1 MPRVAHLPHV
11 AHLPRPR
18 DLVRFGPHNES
29 HWVALRAGVSVGL
42 PLVLLTATGHRS
54 WLAYA
59 AFGAFT
65 SLYGRGEGYR
75 RRLHTQLAAAVT
87 LVLAVA
93 LGTAVAAVVP
103 DGQLVRAAIVG
114 AAVLTA
120 VVGSLVGDVTGW
132 RPAGPLFSVFAVAT
146 CAAIP
151 AVPADILAAVA
162 VASGS
167 AGLAVLVGLGGALS
181 PTRRARERASSPPFG
196 IRRLV
201 EESAVRRHALRYGL
215 AVLAAGAV
223 ATLAGIGHPG
233 WAMVAAVVPLAVSDT
248 PGQLLR
254 AGHRLGGTAVGL
266 LVAAGLFALH
276 PAGWQLVVLVVAL
289 QTVAELFV
297 VRNYGFAMVVITP
310 LALLM
315 NLLVG
320 SAPTDVL
327 LRDRALETLIGAVI
341 GILVALVST
350 RLAGSR
356 GVATRFA

>member
-1 MPRVAHLPHV
+1 VPLV

-18 DLVRFGPHNES
+18 DLVRFGPHNDS

-75 RRLHTQLAAAVT
+75 RRMHTQLAAALT
-87 LVLAVA
+87 LVLAVGF
-93 LGTAVAAVVP
+93 GTAVSAVVP
-103 DGQLVRAAIVG
+103 DGPLARGAIVG

-120 VVGSLVGDVTGW
+120 VLGSLVGDATGW

-146 CAAIP
+146 CAGIP
-151 AVPADILAAVA
+151 AVPADIPAAFA
-162 VASGS
+162 VASVS
-167 AGLAVLVGLGGALS
+167 AAFAVVVGLGGALS

-196 IRRLV
+196 VRRLV
-201 EESAVRRHALRYGL
+201 EESAVRRHAVRYGI
-215 AVLAAGAV
+215 AALAAGAV
-223 ATLAGIGHPG
+223 ATVAGIGHPS

-254 AGHRLGGTAVGL
+254 ASHRLGGTAVGL
-266 LVAAGLFALH
+266 VVAAGLFALH
-276 PAGWQLVVLVVAL
+276 PAGWELVIVVVVL

-297 VRNYGFAMVVITP
+297 VRNYGFAMIFITP

-320 SAPTDVL
+320 TVPTDVL
-327 LRDRALETLIGAVI
+327 LRDRALETLIGAVV
-341 GILVALVST
+341 GIVVALVST
-350 RLAGSR
+350 RRAIAR
-356 GVATRFA
+356 GVVMELA

>member
-1 MPRVAHLPHV
+1 
-11 AHLPRPR
+11 
-18 DLVRFGPHNES
+18 
-29 HWVALRAGVSVGL
+29 
-42 PLVLLTATGHRS
+42 
-54 WLAYA
+54 
-59 AFGAFT
+59 
-65 SLYGRGEGYR
+65 
-75 RRLHTQLAAAVT
+75 
-87 LVLAVA
+87 
-93 LGTAVAAVVP
+93 
-103 DGQLVRAAIVG
+103 
-114 AAVLTA
+114 
-120 VVGSLVGDVTGW
+120 
-132 RPAGPLFSVFAVAT
+132 
-146 CAAIP
+146 
-151 AVPADILAAVA
+151 PADILAAVA